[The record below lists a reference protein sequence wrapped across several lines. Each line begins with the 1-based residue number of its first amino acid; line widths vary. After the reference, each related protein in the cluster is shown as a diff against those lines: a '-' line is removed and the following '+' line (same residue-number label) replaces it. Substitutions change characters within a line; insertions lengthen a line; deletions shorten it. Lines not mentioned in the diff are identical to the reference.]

1 MKYLF
6 ILLLLITG
14 CANQPEKV
22 TFATVA
28 AQNES
33 LKQPYPKRIEVDL
46 QADCDDS
53 THICE
58 ISEANL
64 ESLVNIINGL
74 QDEVEKRIDSYNSMI
89 PAISH
94 CEYANAEKDRAISM
108 LETAREREQLIGIV
122 KGVLYLGLCGAGL
135 IYGN

>member
-1 MKYLF
+1 MRVITLF
-6 ILLLLITG
+6 ILLGILMG

-22 TFATVA
+22 DFASIA

-33 LKQPYPKRIEVDL
+33 LKQAYPKRLEADVTF
-46 QADCDDS
+46 DCDDS

-74 QDEVEKRIDSYNSMI
+74 QDEVEKRVDAYNSMI
-89 PAISH
+89 PALSH
-94 CEYANAEKDRAISM
+94 CQYANAEKDRAISM
-108 LETAREREQLIGIV
+108 LETAREKDQLISTV
-122 KGVLYLGLCGAGL
+122 KSIAYLGICLVPL
-135 IYGN
+135 F

>member
-14 CANQPEKV
+14 CANQPEKA

-33 LKQPYPKRIEVDL
+33 LKQAYPKRLEIDL

-58 ISEANL
+58 ISESNL
-64 ESLVNIINGL
+64 ERIVNIINGL
-74 QDEVEKRIDSYNSMI
+74 QDEVERRVDAYNFSIDSLN
-89 PAISH
+89 H
-94 CEYANAEKDRAISM
+94 CSYANTKYQESIAS
-108 LETAREREQLIGIV
+108 LESARERDGLINTIKSIG
-122 KGVLYLGLCGAGL
+122 YLGICLVPL
-135 IYGN
+135 F

>member
-6 ILLLLITG
+6 ILLLLLTG
-14 CANQPEKV
+14 CANQPEKA

-33 LKQPYPKRIEVDL
+33 LKQAYPKRLEVDL

-58 ISEANL
+58 ISESNL
-64 ESLVNIINGL
+64 ERIVNIVNGL
-74 QDEVEKRIDSYNSMI
+74 QDEVERRVDAYNAMI

-94 CEYANAEKDRAISM
+94 CEYANAEKDRAISN
-108 LETAREREQLIGIV
+108 LETAREKDQLISTIKSIG
-122 KGVLYLGLCGAGL
+122 YLGLCL
-135 IYGN
+135 VPLF